1 MPSLACHAGAGS
13 NSLVQTAPVIYCCLF
28 TFPSSTH
35 AHTHAP
41 THTHSMQGAAGP
53 AWGEAVLGPC
63 RAGGRWDTRLSPA
76 KEACLVRRRCAPCC
90 TYILGALP
98 SWRPWTLRGAHPICG
113 CLCRAG
119 AGCCPA
125 EPQQCA
131 FVGGMGP
138 GCGSSPWALQG
149 ASGLLGCA
157 YLVGPGVWPQPPHV
171 HYSKASALSASLLG
185 CPVGWQLQCSVGA
198 QQLSE
203 AMGGVFAPSPELPS
217 RPSCCLWTPYTRGGG
232 DVTGSF
238 LHPSA
243 AAPATAF

>member
-53 AWGEAVLGPC
+53 AWGEAVLGLC

-98 SWRPWTLRGAHPICG
+98 SWRPWTLRGAHPMCG

-131 FVGGMGP
+131 FVGGD
-138 GCGSSPWALQG
+138 GSWL
-149 ASGLLGCA
+149 
-157 YLVGPGVWPQPPHV
+157 
-171 HYSKASALSASLLG
+171 
-185 CPVGWQLQCSVGA
+185 
-198 QQLSE
+198 QQLSLGSAGSE
-203 AMGGVFAPSPELPS
+203 
-217 RPSCCLWTPYTRGGG
+217 RPTWMCISGWAWR
-232 DVTGSF
+232 V
-238 LHPSA
+238 
-243 AAPATAF
+243 APASSCALQQGFRPQCLLAGLPGGLAVAVLSGCPAAQ